1 MNTLTQAAGWR
12 ARLAGRIAAAAQ
24 AVRRRLTL
32 PPEDLLRDRV
42 YRRMFSAILVGSFG
56 TQMTALALPLA
67 AAVLL
72 NATPTQMGILVA
84 LEVLPFALLSLPAG
98 VFIDRMRKLPIYVA
112 GEALLALAALSVTVA
127 WWFGWLGMPWL
138 YFVGFVLGVVNTVS
152 GSAAQIVLTQI
163 VPRGRLVEAHARNAL
178 ANSASEVAGPG
189 LAGALIKLVGAPL
202 TLAVNGVLLALA
214 ALILRGL
221 RVQEP
226 PPLREPFA
234 PALRAGLQF
243 VFTHRLL
250 MTLACAVGAWHVCYY
265 VAFAVQILYATR
277 VLGMSEAAVGLSYM
291 MVGVGTVLASMIG
304 PRVSQRLGP
313 GPTMTLGFALC
324 AVGWLA
330 AAAGP
335 VGPTGRLLFA
345 FMLMCFGAGA
355 IFIFINFLAI
365 RQAATPTPLLGRMT
379 STMRWLILTPAVPGA
394 LLGGWLG
401 EHLGLRAALAVA
413 GAAGLLLALA
423 IWRLPRIR
431 ELRVLPVHPQAAAAE
446 PAPAETAAR

>member
-1 MNTLTQAAGWR
+1 
-12 ARLAGRIAAAAQ
+12 
-24 AVRRRLTL
+24 
-32 PPEDLLRDRV
+32 
-42 YRRMFSAILVGSFG
+42 
-56 TQMTALALPLA
+56 
-67 AAVLL
+67 
-72 NATPTQMGILVA
+72 
-84 LEVLPFALLSLPAG
+84 
-98 VFIDRMRKLPIYVA
+98 
-112 GEALLALAALSVTVA
+112 
-127 WWFGWLGMPWL
+127 
-138 YFVGFVLGVVNTVS
+138 
-152 GSAAQIVLTQI
+152 
-163 VPRGRLVEAHARNAL
+163 
-178 ANSASEVAGPG
+178 VAGPG

-423 IWRLPRIR
+423 TWRLPRIR